1 MRYAAVDSLRSSYPL
16 QMLCDELSVSKSG
29 YSEWKVRLPS
39 PQARANTAL
48 VSEIR
53 AIHAGSFGAYG
64 SPRVHE
70 TFKHRGRAIGRE
82 RIRRLMQENR
92 IIGRHRKKRCRTTD
106 SNHGLP
112 IAPNR
117 LGQHFE
123 CEKPD
128 RIWLADITYVATDEG
143 FLYVAAMKDL
153 CTKKIVGWSMSTT
166 IDATLALD
174 ALSMALSRQKP
185 AAGLV
190 VHSDRGSQY
199 ASGVFRQKLRELN
212 MLQSMSRRG
221 NCYDNAPMES
231 FFSSLKT
238 ERLEQEHFTT
248 RDTARAA
255 VFEYVETFY
264 NPVRLHSSIG
274 YRAPNQFE
282 SILNAGG

>member
-1 MRYAAVDSLRSSYPL
+1 MKYAAIEGMRELYPL

-29 YSEWKVRLPS
+29 YSEWKGRLPS
-39 PQARANTAL
+39 KGAAANSAL

-53 AIHAGSFGAYG
+53 VIHAQSFGAYG

-70 TFKHRGRAIGRE
+70 TLKQRGRIIGLE
-82 RIRRLMQENR
+82 RIRRLMQDNS
-92 IIGRHRKKRCRTTD
+92 IIGRHRKKRCHTTD
-106 SNHGLP
+106 SNHDLP

-117 LGQHFE
+117 LRQHFE
-123 CEKPD
+123 CALPD
-128 RIWLADITYVATDEG
+128 SIWLADITYVTTDEG

-153 CTKKIVGWSMSTT
+153 CTKKIVGWSMSAS
-166 IDATLALD
+166 IDAQLVVD
-174 ALSMALSRQKP
+174 ALKMAMSRQAP
-185 AAGLV
+185 VAGLV

-199 ASGVFRQKLRELN
+199 ASGLFRQQLKELH

-231 FFSSLKT
+231 FFASLKT
-238 ERLEQEHFTT
+238 ERLEQEHFAT
-248 RDTARAA
+248 RDAARAA
-255 VFEYVETFY
+255 TFEYIETFY

-282 SILNAGG
+282 SMLRAAG